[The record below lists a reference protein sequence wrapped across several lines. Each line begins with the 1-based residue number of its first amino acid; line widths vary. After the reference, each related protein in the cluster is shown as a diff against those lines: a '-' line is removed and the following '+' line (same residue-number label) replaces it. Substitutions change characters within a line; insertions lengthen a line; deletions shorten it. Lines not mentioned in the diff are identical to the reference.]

1 MTSEIGKR
9 ILTALGIDP
18 KRNVKRL
25 LIDLRGGL
33 PRVTTEEVPEEQAV
47 KGLVAVLD
55 DYVLV
60 PKGKHDGRDPDR
72 DGGGSVARPAGGQQ
86 P

>member
-1 MTSEIGKR
+1 MSEEIGER
-9 ILTALGIDP
+9 ILAALGIDP
-18 KRNVKRL
+18 TRNVKRL

-33 PRVTTEEVPEEQAV
+33 PRVTTEEVPEDQAV

-60 PKGKHDGRDPDR
+60 PKGKHDGRDSDR
-72 DGGGSVARPAGGQQ
+72 DGGGPVARRQGCREP
-86 P
+86 